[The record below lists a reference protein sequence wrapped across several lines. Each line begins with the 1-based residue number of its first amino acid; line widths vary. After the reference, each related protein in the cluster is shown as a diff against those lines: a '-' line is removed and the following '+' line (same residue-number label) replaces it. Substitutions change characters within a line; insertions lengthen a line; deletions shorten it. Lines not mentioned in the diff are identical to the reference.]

1 MLSHSAGMHNTDKSI
16 AGISKRFHFASLH
29 YIFSAYL
36 PTHIKFLTEFRCI
49 LSGQHMYHS
58 IFIFTIMIIG
68 KLSDTQSVE
77 RLHPLF
83 REAFEWLRANAATA
97 HAAGISPVVLK
108 EGKLWANVETPQ
120 MKAREDQVLEVH
132 RKYIDIHVPVDKVE
146 VMGYLPTSSLKQVR
160 EAYDANRD
168 IAFYTDAPMA
178 YVTIQPGE
186 FAIVTPEDAHAPIIG
201 EGEVKKICV
210 KVECGY

>member
-1 MLSHSAGMHNTDKSI
+1 
-16 AGISKRFHFASLH
+16 
-29 YIFSAYL
+29 
-36 PTHIKFLTEFRCI
+36 
-49 LSGQHMYHS
+49 MYHS
-58 IFIFTIMIIG
+58 IFIFTIMVIG
-68 KLSDTQSVE
+68 KLIDTQSVE

-120 MKAREDQVLEVH
+120 MKAREEQVLEVH

>member
-1 MLSHSAGMHNTDKSI
+1 
-16 AGISKRFHFASLH
+16 
-29 YIFSAYL
+29 
-36 PTHIKFLTEFRCI
+36 
-49 LSGQHMYHS
+49 
-58 IFIFTIMIIG
+58 MIIG

-120 MKAREDQVLEVH
+120 MKAREEQVLEVH

-160 EAYDANRD
+160 EAYDVNRD

-210 KVECGY
+210 KVGCAF

>member
-1 MLSHSAGMHNTDKSI
+1 
-16 AGISKRFHFASLH
+16 
-29 YIFSAYL
+29 
-36 PTHIKFLTEFRCI
+36 
-49 LSGQHMYHS
+49 
-58 IFIFTIMIIG
+58 MIIG

-120 MKAREDQVLEVH
+120 MKAREEQVLEVH

-178 YVTIQPGE
+178 YVTILHGE

-201 EGEVKKICV
+201 EGEVKKICM

>member
-1 MLSHSAGMHNTDKSI
+1 
-16 AGISKRFHFASLH
+16 
-29 YIFSAYL
+29 
-36 PTHIKFLTEFRCI
+36 
-49 LSGQHMYHS
+49 
-58 IFIFTIMIIG
+58 MIIG

-120 MKAREDQVLEVH
+120 MKAREEQVLEVH

-160 EAYDANRD
+160 NAYDANRD

-178 YVTIQPGE
+178 YVTILPGE

-201 EGEVKKICV
+201 EGEVKKICM